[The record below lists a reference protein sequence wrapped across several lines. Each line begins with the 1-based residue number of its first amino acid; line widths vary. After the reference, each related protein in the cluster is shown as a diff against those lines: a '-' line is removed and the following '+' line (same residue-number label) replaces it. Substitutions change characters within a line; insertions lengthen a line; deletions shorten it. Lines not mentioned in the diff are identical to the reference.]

1 MASRLIV
8 RLARSAA
15 RRTLSAHVAPAA
27 RLSLTALACVALAA
41 CGPARSGP
49 TYPPAGAT
57 PLAATTETAAARDA
71 VIRALSPTGL
81 VVAPTSQPYRPPEG
95 PWFAAAP
102 RDVVELDAPA
112 GEPVASI
119 VLYGFG
125 SSADAATAAAD
136 QAAFVARPTSRVFF
150 PSDARFVIRVLGNAA
165 IFFAWSPSAS
175 DPHAAAIADALGQ
188 VGTGVAVAP

>member
-1 MASRLIV
+1 MAPRLIV
-8 RLARSAA
+8 RPVRSLAPGAV
-15 RRTLSAHVAPAA
+15 RTLI
-27 RLSLTALACVALAA
+27 ALACFTLAA
-41 CGPARSGP
+41 CGQARSGP

-57 PLAATTETAAARDA
+57 PVAATIETAAARDA
-71 VIRALSPTGL
+71 VTRALAPTGL
-81 VVAPTSQPYRPPEG
+81 IVAPSAQPYRPPEG
-95 PWFAAAP
+95 RWFAAAP

-112 GEPVASI
+112 GGPVASI

-125 SSADAATAAAD
+125 SAADATTAAAD

-188 VGTGVAVAP
+188 VGSGVAAAP